1 MSSKNG
7 RIVAAENS
15 GFDIVLDRVFEKLQD
30 KQAEYSIRRLQEL
43 DIRLESLEKELDE
56 LIRCNAY
63 HENAEQI

>member
-7 RIVAAENS
+7 RIVVAENS
-15 GFDIVLDRVFEKLQD
+15 GFDMVLDRAFEKLQD

-43 DIRLESLEKELDE
+43 DIRLEDLEKELDE

-63 HENAEQI
+63 HENAE